1 VLGLDEGAP
10 KKMTFLLPIAVSE
23 AAHKKQ
29 TQR

>member
-10 KKMTFLLPIAVSE
+10 KKMTFQLLPAVSN